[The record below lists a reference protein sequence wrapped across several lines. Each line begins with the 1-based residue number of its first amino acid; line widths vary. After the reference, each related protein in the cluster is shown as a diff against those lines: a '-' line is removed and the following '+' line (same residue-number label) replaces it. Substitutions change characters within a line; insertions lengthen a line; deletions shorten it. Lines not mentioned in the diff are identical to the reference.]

1 MNPKRFFPLFLAV
14 SLVVIATSAAVARPE
29 ERRGAYLALGDSVTF
44 GFITQAGFEYIN
56 ADNFIGFPKYVGQ
69 HLRFNSTDAACPG
82 ETTGSFLSSTA
93 PDNGCRDY
101 RERFP
106 LHISYAS
113 TQLDFALS
121 FLGSHPET
129 RLVTVLL
136 GANDL
141 FLLEDACAGDPTC
154 IANGLPQV
162 LATIST
168 NMQTIL
174 RDIRET
180 GFKGKIVVVNYY
192 SVDYSDAAETQ
203 LTQFLNQAL
212 ATSAA
217 AQSVVVADV
226 FAAFQ
231 VAASGAFAG
240 GNTCKAGLLNALPQN
255 QFTCDVHPSQSGQ
268 LLIARVVERA
278 LRRRY

>member
-1 MNPKRFFPLFLAV
+1 MNPKRLSPLFLAL
-14 SLVVIATSAAVARPE
+14 SLAVIATSVAVARPE

-56 ADNFIGFPKYVGQ
+56 ADNFIGFPNYVGQ
-69 HLRFNSTDAACPG
+69 DLRFKADAACPG

-93 PDNGCRDY
+93 PDNGCRVY
-101 RERFP
+101 RAQFP
-106 LHISYAS
+106 LHVSYDS

-174 RDIRET
+174 SDIRET
-180 GFKGKIVVVNYY
+180 GFKGAIVVVNYY
-192 SVDYSDAAETQ
+192 SVDYSDAAGTQ
-203 LTQFLNQAL
+203 LTQLLNQAL
-212 ATSAA
+212 ATSSAT
-217 AQSVVVADV
+217 QSVVVADV
-226 FAAFQ
+226 FTAFQ

-240 GNTCKAGLLNALPQN
+240 GNTCRAGLLNALPQN
-255 QFTCDVHPSQSGQ
+255 QLTCDVHPSQSGQ
-268 LLIARVVERA
+268 LLIARVVERT
-278 LRRRY
+278 LRRSY